1 MFNAADCPRMRKSKK
16 GASLARQTE
25 IVNCVLREQNPY
37 CNHNQGKDTHNF
49 YKKCYLCADFQ
60 NYSQNFSAVAGK
72 NKISRCI
79 DPEYLKKQKASLVR
93 RHRQVIYL
101 NDKEMEAINQYCEKF
116 RVGTKTV
123 LFREAIMEKV
133 LKELDDNHPTLF

>member
-1 MFNAADCPRMRKSKK
+1 M
-16 GASLARQTE
+16 
-25 IVNCVLREQNPY
+25 
-37 CNHNQGKDTHNF
+37 
-49 YKKCYLCADFQ
+49 
-60 NYSQNFSAVAGK
+60 AGK
-72 NKISRCI
+72 KKNTNGV

-101 NDKEMEAINQYCEKF
+101 NDSEMAAINQYCDKF
-116 RVGTKTV
+116 RVGIKTV

>member
-1 MFNAADCPRMRKSKK
+1 M
-16 GASLARQTE
+16 
-25 IVNCVLREQNPY
+25 
-37 CNHNQGKDTHNF
+37 
-49 YKKCYLCADFQ
+49 
-60 NYSQNFSAVAGK
+60 AGK
-72 NKISRCI
+72 KKNTGGV

-101 NDKEMEAINQYCEKF
+101 NDSEMAAINQYCDKF
-116 RVGTKTV
+116 RVGIKTV